1 MKKENVTPCNFNVLV
16 EVTEFPTEEGGV
28 FIGKQQSSQLEQ
40 TYYRGTALELGPR
53 STDKDQCPEL
63 EKGDFVI
70 FSDLAG
76 YPVATDESY
85 CKVIRG
91 HDIVALTSDIENM
104 NAETLKPT
112 GERILVE
119 VLKEDLMKDGVYDAS
134 KGDPRA
140 KATQLGKVL
149 KCAENTQQF
158 PEGTIVAFEPYAGNP
173 IHVGDTFYK
182 TINSFDIEFIV
193 SEE

>member
-28 FIGKQQSSQLEQ
+28 FIGKQQSNQLEQ
-40 TYYRGTALELGPR
+40 TYYRGTAIELGPR
-53 STDKDQCPEL
+53 ATDKDQCPEL
-63 EKGDFVI
+63 KEGDFVI

-104 NAETLKPT
+104 NTETLKPT
-112 GERILVE
+112 GERVLVE
-119 VLKEDLMKDGVYDAS
+119 VLKEDLMKDGVYDAT

-140 KATQLGKVL
+140 KATQLGKIL
-149 KCAENTQQF
+149 KCADGAQQF
-158 PEGTIVAFEPYAGNP
+158 PEGTIVAFEPYVGNP

-182 TINSFDIEFIV
+182 TINSLDIEFIV
-193 SEE
+193 SE

>member
-1 MKKENVTPCNFNVLV
+1 MKKENVTPCNFNILV

-119 VLKEDLMKDGVYDAS
+119 VLKENLMKDGVYDAS

-149 KCAENTQQF
+149 KCAENAQQF
-158 PEGTIVAFEPYAGNP
+158 PEGTIVAFEPYSGNP

-193 SEE
+193 SEK